1 MGEGG
6 STSMMDAVSPC
17 TLALARC
24 AYLDQ
29 LLTIVCD
36 LVVCVMLVL
45 QVVGVYLDGLIL
57 LVRVCEDV
65 MPFLTVR
72 HTPCI
77 SSYEHN
83 HRSYNCFVLYTTLI
97 LAPMP
102 GP

>member
-1 MGEGG
+1 
-6 STSMMDAVSPC
+6 MDAVSPC
-17 TLALARC
+17 IPALARR
-24 AYLDQ
+24 AYLIQ
-29 LLTIVCD
+29 LFTIVCG
-36 LVVCVMLVL
+36 LSYVYVPVL

-57 LVRVCEDV
+57 LVRVCEDLL
-65 MPFLTVR
+65 PFVNVR

-83 HRSYNCFVLYTTLI
+83 HRSYNFFVLYTTLI